1 MMRTIAIIQHVLP
14 ELLLSIAGCS
24 GVSPPATTI
33 FLIFLVFEGLL
44 FGIFTAIMFGSQL
57 TAICSDETVSI
68 PGTIKIGKLKT
79 LKKLL

>member
-1 MMRTIAIIQHVLP
+1 MVLFV
-14 ELLLSIAGCS
+14 LTVSGCS

-57 TAICSDETVSI
+57 TAICSDETVSHI
-68 PGTIKIGKLKT
+68 TFVRIISFMIFLCV
-79 LKKLL
+79 